1 MANLNDVTIR
11 RNNMVIVELVKEE
24 RVDILD
30 EIRREEGMN
39 VPVVVTLSGNN
50 EEDFFGDVRI
60 IGTDD
65 EETGKTL
72 YNANVVAISPDGSY
86 VSSQAVKIGIKE
98 ILNKFKSGKCHTEI
112 YTCFNS
118 SKSVIDDF
126 QYKARPQCG
135 YEPINSHRDNVSCEI
150 KKHVEAIL
158 VKTNS
163 FIEGTKSGIIQKSDV
178 AKLDYSIYIFTNHYY
193 QLCQKA
199 NKKFVY
205 EFITETC
212 ACLKQ
217 KFNSTIPN
225 TDINAILD
233 TEYLCEV
240 LLCTERILG
249 SFPTDL

>member
-86 VSSQAVKIGIKE
+86 VSSQAVRIGIKE
-98 ILNKFKSGKCHTEI
+98 ILNKFKSEKVNIDCI
-112 YTCFNS
+112 YL
-118 SKSVIDDF
+118 V
-126 QYKARPQCG
+126 Q
-135 YEPINSHRDNVSCEI
+135 E
-150 KKHVEAIL
+150 EAIPSLAMIEIGLGVQEIL
-158 VKTNS
+158 VDYKLTDKVRLWVENLEES
-163 FIEGTKSGIIQKSDV
+163 IEEDYTVADKGFKESTKNFKESTKKKKD
-178 AKLDYSIYIFTNHYY
+178 K
-193 QLCQKA
+193 K
-199 NKKFVY
+199 NKDK
-205 EFITETC
+205 
-212 ACLKQ
+212 K
-217 KFNSTIPN
+217 KKKK
-225 TDINAILD
+225 
-233 TEYLCEV
+233 
-240 LLCTERILG
+240 G
-249 SFPTDL
+249 KKK